1 MGGRH
6 IFSEPIE
13 KHGRPWW
20 WSMQEWKYSY
30 MKWAPPG
37 LRQAPLPLRA
47 TPALGDLACLR
58 LHVGFFSSQGPII
71 PLSSSLPETT
81 QLTYYNIFSLK
92 HTHTHNHPLSY
103 PHAPLTTISPALY
116 LSSACPFCCGQ
127 RPCLLRELTHQ
138 RLHTHTHTHTDE
150 TCLVSAASLHSHT

>member
-81 QLTYYNIFSLK
+81 QLTK
-92 HTHTHNHPLSY
+92 HCQIKTLYPPPPTTTPLS
-103 PHAPLTTISPALY
+103 HIHITTTPLSHTPPPALLHPQP
-116 LSSACPFCCGQ
+116 LS
-127 RPCLLRELTHQ
+127 LTHPKTRPSIHIQ
-138 RLHTHTHTHTDE
+138 M
-150 TCLVSAASLHSHT
+150 